1 MGGMARRALSA
12 ARTVEVLNFLAS
24 HPGEGYTLSELA
36 EHAQVNVASMHA
48 VLAVLTHSGFV
59 TRDPRRKAYR
69 LGLSAIGVGLA
80 ALDDHPV
87 IKQGRETVTEL
98 ATRLELECL
107 LSVPIGAELL
117 TIAEAGRSERLY
129 MRPRVGQRLPF
140 MPPLAIL
147 AVDYLPEPER
157 EAWLSRI
164 GSGATE
170 ADKQAYRDAA
180 HAGRQLGYAV
190 ELETPSRHQ
199 ISLLMPQLAK
209 DPRSPQLNARLTQL
223 VAQLGHEHHQLENPQ
238 PGSSYPVNN
247 IQAPIFDEHAQLVA
261 GLALLGFDEP
271 LTTEEIQAHVHTVLT
286 AAEHLTR
293 STGGHIPLTP
303 PPRHG
308 GSEGAQ
314 NRAIG

>member
-1 MGGMARRALSA
+1 MKAMARRALSA
-12 ARTVEVLNFLAS
+12 ARTVQVLNFLAS

-36 EHAQVNVASMHA
+36 EHAQVNVASLHA
-48 VLAVLTHSGFV
+48 VLAVLTDSGFV
-59 TRDPRRKAYR
+59 TRDPRRKSYR

-87 IKQGRETVTEL
+87 IKQGRETVAEL
-98 ATRLELECL
+98 ARRLELECL
-107 LSVPIGAELL
+107 LSVNAGEELL
-117 TIAEAGRSERLY
+117 TVAEAGRPERLY
-129 MRPRVGQRLPF
+129 LRPRVGQRIPF

-147 AVDYLPEPER
+147 AVDYLPENER

-164 GSGATE
+164 GPGATE

-209 DPRSPQLNARLTQL
+209 DPRSPQLNARLAQL

-247 IQAPIFDEHAQLVA
+247 IQAPIFDEHAQLIG

-271 LTTEEIQAHVHTVLT
+271 LTTEEIQAHVHTIL
-286 AAEHLTR
+286 AATEHLTR

-303 PPRHG
+303 SPRPTTDNARKPG
-308 GSEGAQ
+308 T
-314 NRAIG
+314 